1 MGSDW
6 SHRRVYR
13 ARTMRRRRRLLAV
26 FAALGVV
33 AIGVAVAHDRASG
46 GGRVVYD
53 RTAAA
58 AYADR
63 WAMGANPV
71 YWHSTTDDCADFVS
85 QCVAA
90 GGLRPVNGSAGSW
103 RAHGTAFPSVA
114 WVNCEAQQRVWST
127 RSDTAAPYIASTS
140 TRLPSRWGAGDV
152 VYLGNLVDGAPQW
165 QHAIIC
171 VGKRHGRWVYDSHTV
186 AHRHRTLATWYP
198 AHFTLIR
205 FCHLADVVQ
214 YR

>member
-1 MGSDW
+1 MNGE
-6 SHRRVYR
+6 RGPRTVYR
-13 ARTMRRRRRLLAV
+13 ARVVHRRRRLL
-26 FAALGVV
+26 FGALVLLGAV
-33 AIGVAVAHDRASG
+33 AIGVVVARGG

-53 RTAAA
+53 RAAAA

-63 WAMGANPV
+63 WALSDNPA
-71 YWHSTTDDCADFVS
+71 YWHSKTDDCADFVS

-90 GGLRPVNGSAGSW
+90 GGLRPLSGSAGSW
-103 RAHGTAFPSVA
+103 RAHGRAFPSIG
-114 WVNCEAQQRVWST
+114 WVNCEAQQRVWSVG
-127 RSDTAAPYIASTS
+127 SDAAAPYITSTS
-140 TRLPSRWGAGDV
+140 TRLPSRWEAGDV
-152 VYLGNLVDGAPQW
+152 IYLGNLVDGAPQW

-205 FCHLADVVQ
+205 FCHLADVVR
-214 YR
+214 YG